1 MSRSTEEMMEKQKSP
16 RINSWCGW
24 DPLEEIWVGRNNDPE
39 YFNTI
44 KNPKVRSPLQKIAEE
59 TEEDFQNLIS
69 ILKQYG
75 VSKIMRPEFDKGIRF
90 GDGTPVHATNPR
102 DHHWVY
108 GDGLYRFE
116 DMTCYDNLY
125 KEYEDENHRVYNPYK
140 NDAVPVT
147 NDLEASQC
155 VRFGDAVLV
164 DRLDHQHMKWFRQNF
179 PDTKVLVSTMGGHS
193 DGVFCPVKPGLIIST
208 YEYKFHFQRS
218 IFKDWQFAF
227 TDNNSW
233 EEMKPLKNSVSRML
247 NKTNQRWYVEGE
259 ENNDEFIHFVD
270 TYLNEW
276 VGYVAE
282 SVFDVN
288 MLVLDQ
294 NHVVVKSYN
303 KKIFDILKKHQIEP
317 IICNLRH
324 CFFWD
329 NGLHCNTLDIRR
341 NGKKER
347 YLNY

>member
-1 MSRSTEEMMEKQKSP
+1 MKTT

-24 DPLEEIWVGRNNDPE
+24 DPLEEVWVGRNHDPA
-39 YFNTI
+39 FFDTI
-44 KNPKVRSPLQKIAEE
+44 KNPKVRSPLQRIAQE
-59 TEEDFQNLIS
+59 TEEDFQNLIT

-75 VSKIMRPEFDKGIRF
+75 VSKIMRPEFDSNLRF
-90 GDGTPVHATNPR
+90 GDGTPAHATNPR
-102 DHHWVY
+102 DHHFVY
-108 GDGLYRFE
+108 GDQLYRFE
-116 DMTCYDNLY
+116 DKSCYNNLY
-125 KEYEDENHRVYNPYK
+125 REYSEQNNKVYDPYS
-140 NDAVPVT
+140 NNIATPIT
-147 NDLEASQC
+147 HNLEASQC
-155 VRFGDAVLV
+155 VRFGDAVLI
-164 DRLDHQHMKWFRQNF
+164 DRLQYDHMKWFRNNF
-179 PDTKVLVSTMGGHS
+179 ADTKVFVSTLDGHS
-193 DGVFCPVKPGLIIST
+193 DGVFCPVKPGLIITT
-208 YEYKFHFQRS
+208 YEYKNHFERS
-218 IFKDWQFAF
+218 IFKDWEFAY

-233 EEMKPLKNSVSRML
+233 EQVSDLKKSVNKML
-247 NKTNQRWYVEGE
+247 LKTDQRYYVEGE

-270 TYLNEW
+270 SYLNDW

-303 KKIFDILKKHQIEP
+303 KKMFDVFKKHNIEP